1 MTCRRNRMLAAVLG
15 LLAASLASVCHGF
28 ARPAQKTNAFLFDTT
43 ALLGR
48 KHSSNSRPLF
58 LSSRSNEIRENE
70 ERALEDIKKQQH
82 SQQPHSR
89 SDNEKNASK
98 PDFLQSMMESIQEY
112 DRAWR
117 RRPPIKVEDMN
128 VLLYDIF
135 LLVNLS
141 VSISFW
147 VVHRMDVDFIGSAFN
162 EGCLMSLLWMAA
174 GLFSGAFLYSA
185 VDGHFTGP
193 SAAEKGGPQA
203 AGMLAFQTF
212 VNAVNLRLLFALVVA
227 VLQHRPVGSAVGEQI
242 MPMEIGFGLL
252 MMSTWRILHS
262 SFVPRI

>member
-1 MTCRRNRMLAAVLG
+1 MICGRNRMLAAVLG

-28 ARPAQKTNAFLFDTT
+28 ARPAQKTNAFLLDTT
-43 ALLGR
+43 TLLGR
-48 KHSSNSRPLF
+48 KYSSHSRPLS
-58 LSSRSNEIRENE
+58 LSSRSNEIREDE
-70 ERALEDIKKQQH
+70 ERALEDKKQPPQ
-82 SQQPHSR
+82 QQPYS
-89 SDNEKNASK
+89 SGDNEKNASK

>member
-1 MTCRRNRMLAAVLG
+1 MICGRKRMLAAYLG
-15 LLAASLASVCHGF
+15 LIMTATRATVCHGF
-28 ARPAQKTNAFLFDTT
+28 ARPGQKTNALLLDTT
-43 ALLGR
+43 TLLGR
-48 KHSSNSRPLF
+48 KQSSHSRPLF
-58 LSSRSNEIRENE
+58 LSSRSNEIREDE
-70 ERALEDIKKQQH
+70 ERALEDNKQQ
-82 SQQPHSR
+82 QPYSSGDKER
-89 SDNEKNASK
+89 NASK

-193 SAAEKGGPQA
+193 SAGEKGGPQA

-212 VNAVNLRLLFALVVA
+212 VNAVNLRLLFALAVA